1 MKIPLPALM
10 RHWREE
16 EYAVGDTPV
25 MYRLGLKAWAV
36 VAKRPRLYHALVR
49 ILMPLLGAVGRR
61 RGAFRWLPM
70 AGGWTRHRDLAA
82 PQGRTFQALWAD
94 TKAGVPR

>member
-1 MKIPLPALM
+1 MKIPLPGLM

-16 EYAVGDTPV
+16 EFAAGDTPR
-25 MYRLGLKAWAV
+25 MHRLGLKAWAW
-36 VAKRPRLYHALVR
+36 VAKRPRLYHAAAR
-49 ILMPLLGAVGRR
+49 LGIPVLRAFSR
-61 RGAFRWLPM
+61 RGALKLPI
-70 AGGWTRHRDLAA
+70 ARGWTRHRDLPA